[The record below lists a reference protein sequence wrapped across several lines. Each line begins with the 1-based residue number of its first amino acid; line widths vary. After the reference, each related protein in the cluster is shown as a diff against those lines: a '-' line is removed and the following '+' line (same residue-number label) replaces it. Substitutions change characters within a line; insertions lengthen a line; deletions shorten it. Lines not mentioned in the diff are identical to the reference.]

1 MGKRLLL
8 ALFTIST
15 LLLILGSALAKSGEI
30 ERLSVKVHR
39 QVLSV
44 LSTLSDED
52 EIRVLV
58 RYPSKPGQRD
68 LDEIV
73 RRKGT
78 IHRTFSRVATVAV
91 KIKKIDLPLLDEDPE
106 SSSIEI
112 DLPVKKSLDSSVPA
126 IHADWVRKELGVT
139 GKNIK
144 VAVIDT
150 GVDKGHPCLRGSVV
164 KEKDF
169 TGEGSDDQNGH
180 GTHVASTI
188 SCVDKVYEG
197 VAPDALIVNLKAL
210 NRQGTGYASDIMAA
224 IEEAIVEKVDVISMS
239 LGGEVSS
246 CDGHDAFSEEVTNA
260 VNAGIPVVV
269 AAGNSGPKS
278 GTINAPGCA
287 EAPITV
293 AACSDAGTIASF
305 SSRGPTAD
313 GRSKPD
319 ICAPGVNITA
329 ADGLTEG
336 FITFSGT
343 SMATPHVAGIIALLK
358 EAKPGLTPGEI
369 KTLLISHTASKTAHE
384 NSTGKGFVDAYSLI
398 AEVKGVKGGANMRI
412 PRESTNKPKKKSS
425 KNSKKHLT
433 HLIFE

>member
-1 MGKRLLL
+1 MAKRLLL
-8 ALFTIST
+8 AFFII
-15 LLLILGSALAKSGEI
+15 LILLVMPFSAMAKQEPI
-30 ERLSVKVHR
+30 RTLSVKVHR
-39 QVLSV
+39 QVMKV
-44 LSTLSDED
+44 LSTLRDDDEL
-52 EIRVLV
+52 RVLV
-58 RYPSKPGQRD
+58 RYPSKPGQQA

-73 RRKGT
+73 KRKGT
-78 IHRTFSRVATVAV
+78 VHRTFSRVAAVAV
-91 KIKKIDLPLLDEDPE
+91 KIRKADLALLDEDPE

-126 IHADWVRKELGVT
+126 IHADRVRKELGVT

-164 KEKDF
+164 AEKDF
-169 TGEGSDDQNGH
+169 TGEGPDDQNGH
-180 GTHVASTI
+180 GSHVASII
-188 SCVDKVYEG
+188 SCVDQHYEG

-210 NRQGTGYASDIMAA
+210 NRQGTGYSSDIMAA
-224 IEEAIVEKVDVISMS
+224 IEEAIAEKVDVISMS
-239 LGGEVSS
+239 LGGEVEN
-246 CDGHDAFSEEVTNA
+246 CDGKDAFSEEVTNA
-260 VNAGIPVVV
+260 VNVGIPVVV

-293 AACSDAGTIASF
+293 AACTDLGTIASF
-305 SSRGPTAD
+305 SSRGPTGD
-313 GRSKPD
+313 FRSKPD

-358 EAKPGLTPGEI
+358 EAKPGLTPDEI
-369 KTLLISHTASKTAHE
+369 KTLLISHVAPKTAHD
-384 NSTGKGFVDAYSLI
+384 NSTGKGFVDAYSLV
-398 AEVKGVKGGANMRI
+398 AEVKGKNGDTNIRI
-412 PRESTNKPKKKSS
+412 PRESTNKSRKKEKKSR
-425 KNSKKHLT
+425 K
-433 HLIFE
+433 